1 MTSRALRGKPEVAA
15 DVLRV
20 LLRRRWI
27 STARFEAAVGQSN
40 LAAHLQAGGIVHF
53 EFDEGSALPVGVGMR
68 LLSLL
73 NQLAQCRSGR
83 VHLQFASREN
93 LYGYL
98 DRNGFFDFLDR
109 RITSDPPRPRLS
121 SAILYRG
128 RAAGLVEIVRL
139 DPRLSG
145 DARTDTVTPLVDAL
159 MRLYGD
165 GPRAKHLHNSAY
177 ATLTELID
185 NVYSH
190 SETAIA
196 GFAVLQAYRQRRAV
210 QIAVSDSGVGIPESI
225 RRGLGARVSRRS
237 DEELIVDAFR
247 KGLSRHGS
255 RSGRSC
261 GLPLCAQLAA
271 EFGSTVYVRSPSADV
286 TLEPHT
292 GGLGQHEARV
302 ARPTAKLA
310 GTHICLDFPL
320 DG

>member
-1 MTSRALRGKPEVAA
+1 V
-15 DVLRV
+15 RV
-20 LLRRRWI
+20 PLRRRWI
-27 STARFEAAVGQSN
+27 STARFEAAIGDSD
-40 LAAHLQAGGIVHF
+40 LSRHLEAGGTVCF
-53 EFDEGSALPVGVGMR
+53 DFDEGSALPIGVGMR
-68 LLSLL
+68 LLSFL
-73 NQLAQCRSGR
+73 NQLARNRAGR
-83 VHLQFASREN
+83 VHLQFSSREN
-93 LYGYL
+93 LFGYL
-98 DRNGFFDFLDR
+98 DRNGFFDLLDR
-109 RITSDPPRPRLS
+109 RISSDPARPAFS
-121 SAILYRG
+121 SAVLHRG
-128 RAAGLVEIVRL
+128 RASSLVEIVRL

-145 DARTDTVTPLVDAL
+145 EARTDTVTPLVDAL

-190 SETAIA
+190 SETPIA

-225 RRGLGARVSRRS
+225 RRGLGARVLRRS

-255 RSGRSC
+255 RQGRSC

-271 EFGSTVYVRSPSADV
+271 EFGSTVYVRTPSADV

-292 GGLGQHEARV
+292 GGPGQHEARIT
-302 ARPTAKLA
+302 RPTAKLA